1 MNINYQYIK
10 NNKET
15 ILFLHGW
22 GADKNS
28 FNFFYNNLKDK
39 EKYKEYFEHINKYL
53 KEMITC

>member
-28 FNFFYNNLKDK
+28 FNFFSNNLK
-39 EKYKEYFEHINKYL
+39 N
-53 KEMITC
+53 